1 MLILDYVYV
10 CRPGDNEELRYSIRS
25 TVKNLPPGNIW
36 VVGGKPD
43 WYTGNFIEVPQNAG
57 NPHHNVRTQLKAMLG
72 HSEIGEDIVL
82 MNDDFFTLK
91 KIKTI
96 PYLHCGSIQETLEFY
111 ADAGSKNL
119 GYHRLIAYSK
129 KGLRL
134 LGVPVPLDYE
144 LHVPMPMKKS
154 KLAEVIDFKNILWRS
169 AYGNIHNVGGERQD
183 DVKVYNPK
191 KLVTRIGEVDPN
203 DLTFISTHDSTF
215 NVVYNSVLKDMFD
228 KPTKY
233 EKNP

>member
-1 MLILDYVYV
+1 MDYIYV

-43 WYTGNFIEVPQNAG
+43 WYIGNYIEVPQITG

-72 HSEIGEDIVL
+72 HSDIGEDIVL

-91 KIKTI
+91 KLKTV
-96 PYLHCGSIQETLEFY
+96 PVWNAGTLQETLAFY

-119 GYHRLIAYSK
+119 GYHRLLAYSD
-129 KGLRL
+129 KGLRR
-134 LGVPVPLDYE
+134 LGVPRPLDYE

-154 KLAEVIDFKNILWRS
+154 KLAEVIDHKNILWRS
-169 AYGNIHNVGGERQD
+169 AYGNLHESGGEEHT
-183 DVKVYNPK
+183 DVKIYNPK
-191 KLVTRIGEVDPN
+191 KLIARAGEVNPDE
-203 DLTFISTHDSTF
+203 LTYISTHDSTF
-215 NVVYNSVLKDMFD
+215 NLVYNTILKDMFQE
-228 KPTKY
+228 PSPY
-233 EKNP
+233 ERP